1 MVISVSVDSI
11 YYIIQIKY
19 FQITQNL
26 DNGSVEG
33 NFLPHIF
40 LGPFFALLRILFA
53 DLSSLLLTA
62 GSCVSFKPNPATAH
76 HLLYYQYLAF

>member
-40 LGPFFALLRILFA
+40 WGLSLRFYGSSLRICLHY
-53 DLSSLLLTA
+53 
-62 GSCVSFKPNPATAH
+62 C
-76 HLLYYQYLAF
+76 